1 MIKIITAVTQEHYST
16 AAKLFNDYAVAL
28 GIDLSFQN
36 FEKELKDLPLQYG
49 APKGRLLLAY
59 HNDKAI
65 GCVGVR
71 ALEYHISELKRMY
84 IKPEGRG
91 LGLGTILLKASLQAA
106 EELGYSYVRLDTLP
120 EMKAAIHLYESH
132 GFYLIKPY
140 RYNPMEN
147 ALFYEKQLNK

>member
-1 MIKIITAVTQEHYST
+1 MIKIITATTQEHYST
-16 AAKLFNDYAVAL
+16 ANELFNAYAIAL

-36 FEKELKDLPLQYG
+36 FQDELKDLPQQYG

-71 ALEYHISELKRMY
+71 ALEHHISELKRMY

-147 ALFYEKQLNK
+147 TLFYEKQLNK